1 MPLAQRH
8 RRPQC
13 KNKRLI
19 QATSARRVGRGTV
32 TVTPLADITG
42 PINPITWTGP
52 IITRRRHSCRSISVM
67 AFGHGGELITP
78 GA

>member
-1 MPLAQRH
+1 MPRAQPHCRPQRH
-8 RRPQC
+8 
-13 KNKRLI
+13 NKRLI
-19 QATSARRVGRGTV
+19 QATSAHRVVRGII

-52 IITRRRHSCRSISVM
+52 IITRRRRSCRSISAM
-67 AFGHGGELITP
+67 AFGHGGKVNAL